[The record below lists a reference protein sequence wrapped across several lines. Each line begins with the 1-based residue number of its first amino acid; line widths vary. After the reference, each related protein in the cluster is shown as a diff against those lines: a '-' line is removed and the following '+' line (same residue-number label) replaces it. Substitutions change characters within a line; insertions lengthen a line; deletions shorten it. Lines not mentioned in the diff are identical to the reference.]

1 MKNKLIITLLIFL
14 FCAGALVAQEYTE
27 SPISTGTQN
36 LTYERDFNIINIAPK
51 VFTCKEV
58 EIVEEENTFLVKD
71 ASTEEILFFSQ
82 KVDETL
88 YTTVTLNVRKN
99 PNISYRRYNAL
110 VRNTKV
116 NRVGWSQCGW
126 DIIKIQD
133 NLFFVWGEYLTE
145 EQPEE
150 IIEIESLEEEVYVA
164 PRKETTTN
172 QYYGYT
178 YEESE
183 PVTNEPSGAY
193 TYVGGYRL
201 TAYCWTGNPC
211 MDGQWPVVGYTVACN
226 DPKLWH
232 KWIYIEGYGTYYVH
246 DTGGM
251 ANDIIDIYLEDY
263 NTCVQFG
270 LQYSQVYIIN

>member
-1 MKNKLIITLLIFL
+1 MKSKLIIVPLIFL
-14 FCAGALVAQEYTE
+14 LCAGTITAREYTD

-36 LTYERDFNIINIAPK
+36 FVYERDFNIINIAPK
-51 VFTCKEV
+51 VFNCR
-58 EIVEEENTFLVKD
+58 EIEIIEEETIFLIKD
-71 ASTEEILFFSQ
+71 LSTEEILFFSQ
-82 KVDETL
+82 KVNETL
-88 YTTVTLNVRKN
+88 YTTTTLNVRKN
-99 PNISYRRYNAL
+99 PNINYRRYNAL
-110 VRNTKV
+110 APNTKV

-126 DIIKIQD
+126 DIIKIQED
-133 NLFFVWGEYLTE
+133 LFFVWGEYLTE
-145 EQPEE
+145 EQPENIVE
-150 IIEIESLEEEVYVA
+150 IDFLEEDLYVISE
-164 PRKETTTN
+164 KEEAVADT
-172 QYYGYT
+172 YYD
-178 YEESE
+178 EIK
-183 PVTNEPSGAY
+183 PVINEPSGTY
-193 TYVGGYRL
+193 TCAGSYRL